1 MDAITAVF
9 TTQPQLVAA
18 TIAQSHEAAV
28 VLGGMV
34 VRVMTR
40 RKGDDR

>member
-9 TTQPQLVAA
+9 QRNEDLAAAARAGAREAEVA
-18 TIAQSHEAAV
+18 
-28 VLGGMV
+28 LGGMV
-34 VRVMTR
+34 VRAMTR